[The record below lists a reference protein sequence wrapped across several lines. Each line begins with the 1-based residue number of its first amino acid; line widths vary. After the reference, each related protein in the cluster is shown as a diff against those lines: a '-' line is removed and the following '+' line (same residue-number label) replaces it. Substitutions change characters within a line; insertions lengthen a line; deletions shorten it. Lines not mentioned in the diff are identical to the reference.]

1 MVRTLKGP
9 AQGQSGAAL
18 LSDLAAGA
26 IISEANISVPAGRVL
41 NESSSRHVTRST
53 GCTMKSM
60 SKFGADRIVAGA
72 IIVTVIAL
80 IAMYINGTWAF
91 PFP

>member
-1 MVRTLKGP
+1 
-9 AQGQSGAAL
+9 
-18 LSDLAAGA
+18 
-26 IISEANISVPAGRVL
+26 
-41 NESSSRHVTRST
+41 
-53 GCTMKSM
+53 MKSM

>member
-1 MVRTLKGP
+1 MSLIRGTLREPRG
-9 AQGQSGAAL
+9 G
-18 LSDLAAGA
+18 
-26 IISEANISVPAGRVL
+26 
-41 NESSSRHVTRST
+41 
-53 GCTMKSM
+53 TMKSM

-72 IIVTVIAL
+72 IIVTIITL